1 MPCPCGSKLLFHKCC
16 KLYHDGRLPDSAEK
30 LMRSRFSAY
39 AVGNAD
45 YIIDTTHPANPG
57 YTTERATWKEDIGR
71 FCTLTQFIALEVLAT
86 ADGATPDES
95 FVEFRATLTQ
105 LGKDASFTERSKF
118 LRVDG
123 KWFYVAGVVESGL
136 A

>member
-1 MPCPCGSKLLFHKCC
+1 MPCPCGSKQLFHKCC
-16 KLYHDGRLPDSAEK
+16 KPYHEGALPETAEK

-57 YTTERATWKEDIGR
+57 YTTERQTWKEDIAR
-71 FCTLTQFIALEVLAT
+71 FCTLTQFISLEVLAT
-86 ADGATPDES
+86 ADGTTPDEA

-118 LRVDG
+118 LRIDG
-123 KWFYVAGVVESGL
+123 KWLYVAGVIDEPT
-136 A
+136 

>member
-1 MPCPCGSKLLFHKCC
+1 MPE
-16 KLYHDGRLPDSAEK
+16 SAEK

-39 AVGNAD
+39 AVGDAD

-57 YTTERATWKEDIGR
+57 YTTERASWKEDITR
-71 FCTLTQFIALEVLAT
+71 FCTLTQFVALEVLAT
-86 ADGATPDES
+86 ANGASDDEA

-118 LRVDG
+118 VRENGRWL
-123 KWFYVAGVVESGL
+123 YVAGVLED
-136 A
+136 